1 MRKKNKSDDTFLK
14 SIEWITSSIG
24 WFQIFISPFALGL
37 IIGLV
42 IYLLNPSWISLLIG
56 GTVTIIGLIF
66 GIKWANRKWKSP
78 GTVEYMSKI
87 IATPELDKDDTII
100 KNVKD

>member
-1 MRKKNKSDDTFLK
+1 MSKKNKSDDTFFK

-24 WFQIFISPFALGL
+24 WLQIFISPFASGL

-42 IYLLNPSWISLLIG
+42 IYLLNPTWISLLIG
-56 GTVTIIGLIF
+56 GTVTILGLIF
-66 GIKWANRKWKSP
+66 GIKWANTKWKSQ

-87 IATPELDKDDTII
+87 IATPELDKDDSTI
-100 KNVKD
+100 KNLKD